1 MFLIVNLSL
10 NQTPLAFLLYV
21 RQTWMTQLVQ
31 ATSQLAE
38 GKEKLKQEQEMYL
51 PSKQCT
57 VLSVQYGVNK
67 IHQHV

>member
-21 RQTWMTQLVQ
+21 RQTWMTQLIQ

-51 PSKQCT
+51 PSK
-57 VLSVQYGVNK
+57 
-67 IHQHV
+67 